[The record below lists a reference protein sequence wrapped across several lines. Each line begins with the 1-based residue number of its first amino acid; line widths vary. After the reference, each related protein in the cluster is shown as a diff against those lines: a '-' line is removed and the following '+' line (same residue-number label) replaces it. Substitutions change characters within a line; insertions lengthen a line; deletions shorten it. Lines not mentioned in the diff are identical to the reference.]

1 MPVLRRRAESKACST
16 RRFSPAGSG
25 TRPGM
30 PTKSGGDV
38 PDHIR
43 EDLPEELSGLPTELI
58 YAANLVDFELS
69 KSEAVNR
76 AAEAHGSLVRH
87 LDDLYGPAWPPE
99 ADDAARETW
108 VVFECAH
115 QRMGEAMWWVRT
127 MLVTTDSSSDEEQA
141 KKQAKMRAKKQ
152 AKKQTKKQ
160 TKKQDE
166 EADEEVRR
174 MKKPLLRRRAKHGMA
189 GWRWTNRVRKL
200 AETTR
205 RTTRCC
211 ERTPGALASSHGQP
225 G

>member
-1 MPVLRRRAESKACST
+1 
-16 RRFSPAGSG
+16 
-25 TRPGM
+25 M
-30 PTKSGGDV
+30 PTKSGREV
-38 PDHIR
+38 PPHIR
-43 EDLPEELSGLPTELI
+43 DNLPVELSELPAEWMYTAIVLG
-58 YAANLVDFELS
+58 FS
-69 KSEAVNR
+69 RSESEPVR
-76 AAEAHGSLVRH
+76 QAAEAHDSLVQFFT
-87 LDDLYGPAWPPE
+87 DLYGGAWPPE
-99 ADDAARETW
+99 AVDAARETW

-174 MKKPLLRRRAKHGMA
+174 MKKPLLRRRAEHGMA
-189 GWRWTNRVRKL
+189 GWRWTNRARKL